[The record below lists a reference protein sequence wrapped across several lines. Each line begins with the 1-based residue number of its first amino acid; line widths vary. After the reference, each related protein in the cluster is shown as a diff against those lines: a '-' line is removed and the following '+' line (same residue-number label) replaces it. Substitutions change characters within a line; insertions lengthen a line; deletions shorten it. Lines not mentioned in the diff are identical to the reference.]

1 MLALLAGL
9 VLLLHGMALQG
20 LQVSWPT
27 TDHAMRAWQ
36 VQLPARTS
44 TLPVTP
50 TANESSKPQ
59 ASKSTATPTPSATQ
73 PGGPS
78 LQAAQPATPSEMATR
93 TTSPSE
99 EPTAPNAAATPKDAP
114 TPLPDALA
122 HQAPAPVA
130 ADATPPAASHPPSTP
145 SAPPSPAAVKP
156 LVYRWPASA
165 KWVFDFVGESKG
177 IRYSADGDMVWK
189 HDGQQYQL
197 RQEVRHLLLGARS
210 QSSSGRLTEF
220 GLQPERFG
228 DKFKQ
233 EVAAHFE
240 RSKGIVSFSANTP
253 SQALQDGAQDRLSLY
268 LQLAS
273 LMQGNPEM
281 RQLGQQ
287 IQLQVVSGRSAEVW
301 AFAVTK
307 QETLTLPIGSL
318 PALKVS
324 RLPLQQYDQTIDM
337 WLSPT
342 HGYLPVRVRIAQSNG
357 DVLEQF
363 LRKVEAP

>member
-44 TLPVTP
+44 TLPMSP
-50 TANESSKPQ
+50 TASGSSKPQ

-73 PGGPS
+73 PGVPS
-78 LQAAQPATPSEMATR
+78 LQAAEPA
-93 TTSPSE
+93 
-99 EPTAPNAAATPKDAP
+99 APPPIDAP
-114 TPLPDALA
+114 TPTSDALA
-122 HQAPAPVA
+122 HQAPAPVT

-145 SAPPSPAAVKP
+145 SAPPSPAAVQP
-156 LVYRWPASA
+156 QVYRWPASA

-253 SQALQDGAQDRLSLY
+253 SQTLQDGAQDRLSLY

>member
-20 LQVSWPT
+20 LQVTWPT
-27 TDHAMRAWQ
+27 TGPAMRAWQ
-36 VQLPARTS
+36 VQLPARAS
-44 TLPVTP
+44 TLPMP
-50 TANESSKPQ
+50 SIASESGTSQ
-59 ASKSTATPTPSATQ
+59 ASKGRST
-73 PGGPS
+73 PS
-78 LQAAQPATPSEMATR
+78 LQAAQPAAPSDMAAS
-93 TTSPSE
+93 TSSL
-99 EPTAPNAAATPKDAP
+99 TADPPASKEAAIPDTAP
-114 TPLPDALA
+114 TPLSDALA
-122 HQAPAPVA
+122 NPAPAPVA
-130 ADATPPAASHPPSTP
+130 AEATPPAAPPSPSTP
-145 SAPPSPAAVKP
+145 SPPPSPAAVP
-156 LVYRWPASA
+156 PRVYRWPASA

-177 IRYSADGDMVWK
+177 IRFSADGDMVWK

-210 QSSSGRLTEF
+210 QSSSGRLNEL

-253 SQALQDGAQDRLSLY
+253 SQTLQDGAQDRLSLFV
-268 LQLAS
+268 QLAS
-273 LMQGNPEM
+273 LMQGNPDM

-287 IQLQVVSGRSAEVW
+287 IQLQVVSARSAEVW
-301 AFAVTK
+301 AFAVAK
-307 QETLTLPIGSL
+307 QETLALPIGSL

-337 WLSPT
+337 WLSPA
-342 HGYLPVRVRIAQSNG
+342 HGYMPVRVRIAQSNG

-363 LRKVEAP
+363 LRKVETP